1 MNATQDARQRL
12 DRLQTAESGKKISN
26 GRQCADATGLVR
38 GLGVNLQPKR
48 VEVRCA

>member
-12 DRLQTAESGKKISN
+12 DRLQTGETGKKILN

-38 GLGVNLQPKR
+38 WFGVDLQFKR